1 MTKGLLLSPLRISPR
16 NSNEAPE
23 KLQSCWQEPNQERG
37 QRYSIRNKCFD
48 RTEETEKTRRGSKQR
63 RRTREKEKKKR
74 DKPRV
79 ESDKWRKSARRWW
92 CTRQPRSRSRT
103 KWRKRRGAT
112 VFFSGGGLV
121 TAATRRWCGG
131 GGDRRQR
138 LAVWAVQIRAPFEGR
153 WWWWAGWA
161 SSNPIQRPASEV
173 GVGAVTLSCCLSVGH
188 SWGARRTR
196 SFTWY
201 YTVT

>member
-1 MTKGLLLSPLRISPR
+1 MLRPHGKNREDEAGKQTAEESKGKR
-16 NSNEAPE
+16 
-23 KLQSCWQEPNQERG
+23 
-37 QRYSIRNKCFD
+37 
-48 RTEETEKTRRGSKQR
+48 
-63 RRTREKEKKKR
+63 KKKRR

-103 KWRKRRGAT
+103 KWRKRRGAM

-138 LAVWAVQIRAPFEGR
+138 LAVWVVQIRAPFEG
-153 WWWWAGWA
+153 
-161 SSNPIQRPASEV
+161 
-173 GVGAVTLSCCLSVGH
+173 GVEMAMGP
-188 SWGARRTR
+188 
-196 SFTWY
+196 FT
-201 YTVT
+201 VFPQ